1 MSRRPGIAF
10 NWIEKFKDDVY
21 PHDYVVIRDGIKC
34 KPPKYYDNIYDKIQ
48 DDYSLNSIK
57 LNRKKEA
64 LNNPDFNNPRRLL
77 VKEKIQHLKADKLVR
92 PLD

>member
-21 PHDYVVIRDGIKC
+21 PHDYVVIRNGIKC
-34 KPPKYYDNIYDKIQ
+34 KPPAYYDRVFDRIQ
-48 DDYSLNSIK
+48 DDYKLDDIK

-64 LNNPDFNNPRRLL
+64 INNLDNTPQRLQ
-77 VKEKIQHLKADKLVR
+77 VKETIQYIKADKLIR